1 MTSVF
6 SWQNSV
12 SLSPA
17 SFCAPRPNLP
27 VTPGVSRLPIFAF
40 QSPIMKRTSFW
51 GVLVL
56 KGLVG
61 LHRTVQLQ
69 LLQHYW
75 SGYRLGLL

>member
-12 SLSPA
+12 RLCPA
-17 SFCAPRPNLP
+17 SFCTPRSNLP
-27 VTPGVSRLPIFAF
+27 VTPGISCLPIFAF

-51 GVLVL
+51 VLVL
-56 KGLVG
+56 EGLVG

-69 LLQHYW
+69 LFQ
-75 SGYRLGLL
+75 GYLLEHKLGLP